1 MNPIFQERVQRK
13 HSRLTRSQMAL
24 AQYILRHSEE
34 VAFLSSAALAR
45 KIGRSD
51 ATVTRFCTAL
61 GYSGYAEMQKD
72 LQKWV
77 QMRLAPSERLKKT
90 SRRAGGDLYPDIF
103 RRDVQ
108 NLKETGDNLR
118 PEQMGEV
125 IRHLNRARRVFLL
138 GLRSSFGLA
147 ALAHSHFS
155 AIRRGLVLVESARG
169 MMADVVIDLGPR
181 DVLLAVSFPRYAR
194 ETLKVA
200 RYAKERG
207 CRVIAITDSILS
219 PLARVSDF
227 VLQAKIDGLGFINSY
242 TGAVTIINC
251 LSAGLSM
258 VNAGRSIRNL
268 KSLEDQL
275 QKWEIWAA

>member
-1 MNPIFQERVQRK
+1 MNHFFQERIQRK
-13 HSRLTRSQMAL
+13 HSHLTRSQMAL

-34 VAFLSSAALAR
+34 VPFLSSAKLAR

-51 ATVTRFCTAL
+51 ATVTRFCFAL
-61 GYSGYAEMQKD
+61 GYAGYAELQKD

-77 QMRLAPSERLKKT
+77 QMRLVSSERLKKT
-90 SRRAGGDLYPDIF
+90 SRRAGADLCLDIF
-103 RRDVQ
+103 NRDVQ
-108 NLKETGDNLR
+108 NLKETSANLR

-125 IRHLNRARRVFLL
+125 IRHLNRAQRIFVI
-138 GLRSSFGLA
+138 GVRSSFGLA

-155 AIRRGLVLVESARG
+155 AIRGGLVLVESARG
-169 MMADVVIDLGPR
+169 MMADLVIDLGPK
-181 DVLLAVSFPRYAR
+181 DALLAISFPRYAR

-200 RYAKERG
+200 QYAKGRS
-207 CRVIAITDSILS
+207 CPVIAITDSILS

-227 VLQAKIDGLGFINSY
+227 ILQTKIDGLGFINSY
-242 TGAVTIINC
+242 TSAVTTINC

-258 VNAGRSIRNL
+258 VNARRSIRNL
-268 KSLEDQL
+268 KALEDQL